1 MKRSTLLLAL
11 PLLTSVVVGAMPA
24 VASAQRPGCVTRLEY
39 NHIRHRMPKER
50 VHQIFDTRGMRISFY
65 TVGAARFETRRYP
78 ACHHPRLT
86 IVNVAYKNGHVL
98 NKFAHWG

>member
-1 MKRSTLLLAL
+1 MKRSALLLAL
-11 PLLTSVVVGAMPA
+11 PLLTSVVVGGVPS
-24 VASAQRPGCVTRLEY
+24 VASAETPRCVTRREY
-39 NHIRHRMPKER
+39 NHVQLRMPKAR
-50 VHQIFDTRGMRISFY
+50 VHQIFDIRGTRISLY
-65 TVGAARFETRRYP
+65 TDGGATFETRRYR

>member
-1 MKRSTLLLAL
+1 MKRSALLLAL
-11 PLLTSVVVGAMPA
+11 PLLTSFLAGSVPA
-24 VASAQRPGCVTRLEY
+24 VASAERPACVTRLEY
-39 NHIRHRMPKER
+39 NHILHRMPKPR
-50 VHQIFDTRGMRISFY
+50 VQHIFDTRGTRISY
-65 TVGAARFETRRYP
+65 YLVGAARFETRRYP